1 MSNYQIFSEDKTEEI
16 LENITNSKFPFL
28 QLEIGQSFF
37 VPGRISQIN
46 TVNRSIK
53 QKKMIFSQRT
63 VTIEGVKGKLVKR
76 EK

>member
-37 VPGRISQIN
+37 VPGRTSQIN

>member
-46 TVNRSIK
+46 TVNRSIT